1 MKNKIV
7 KLILKSLL
15 IISILAVIGV
25 SAFFILRACGF
36 TTAEDFINLRN
47 KLGDS
52 FVFWLIV
59 SLLQIVQV
67 IFIPV
72 SNQII
77 TVPLALC
84 FPINELWKVFLCSW
98 LSIWVAT
105 LILYAIGRFGG
116 GKLLNWLLGDKE
128 QTEKCSNFLKR
139 GWMFYP
145 LGMLLPLPDDIITV
159 LAGTGKMNFWF
170 ILGCSFI
177 TRAIDVACSVF
188 GLGILTKYWWGYIL
202 IGLFFVALIGVSV
215 ILFVREKKKNENKT
229 IEPRA

>member
-1 MKNKIV
+1 MKNKVLKI
-7 KLILKSLL
+7 IIKSLV
-15 IISILAVIGV
+15 IVAVLAVIGV
-25 SAFFILRACGF
+25 GAFFLLRACGF
-36 TTAEDFINLRN
+36 TTAEDFVRLRDE
-47 KLGDS
+47 LGDN
-52 FVFWLIV
+52 FVFWIIV
-59 SLLQIVQV
+59 ALLQIIQV

-84 FPINELWKVFLCSW
+84 FPIEELWKVFLCSW

-105 LILYAIGRFGG
+105 LILYIIGRFGG
-116 GKLLNWLLGDKE
+116 NKILNWLLGDKE

-159 LAGTGKMNFWF
+159 LAGTGKMNFAF
-170 ILGCSFI
+170 VLICSLL
-177 TRAIDVACSVF
+177 TRAVDVACSVF

-202 IGLFFVALIGVSV
+202 IGLFFAALLGVSI
-215 ILFVREKKKNENKT
+215 ILFIREKKKKQDD
-229 IEPRA
+229 